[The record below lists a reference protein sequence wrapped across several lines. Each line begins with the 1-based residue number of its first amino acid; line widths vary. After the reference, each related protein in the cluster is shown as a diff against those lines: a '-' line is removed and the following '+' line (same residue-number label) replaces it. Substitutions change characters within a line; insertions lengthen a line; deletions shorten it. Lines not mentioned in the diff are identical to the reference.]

1 MNTLASTLRP
11 ASRPLSLRINYV
23 PLACA
28 LLLLAGGV
36 NYLGQAEGWRQASLW
51 IVGALLGVSL
61 YHASFGFTQAW
72 RAFVA
77 DRRGAGLRAQMLML
91 ALGVALFFPFM
102 AQGTLFGQH
111 ISGIVAPASLSVVLG
126 AFIFGIGMQLGGGC
140 SSGTLFNLGGG
151 STRMV
156 ITLFFFVVG
165 SVLATYHFTWW
176 ATLPS
181 LPPTSL
187 IKAWGWPTALAVNL
201 AVLGLICWISVVLE
215 KRRHGRLVQ
224 SASSGAH
231 GGFARSLRGP
241 WPLVAGAVGLVV
253 LNFATLAL
261 SGRPWSI
268 TGAFALW
275 GGKALDYFGSDVA
288 FWQYWADSQDTFFAP
303 LSHDV
308 QTVMDIGL
316 VLGALAA
323 ASLAGRFAPTWRIP
337 PRTALASVLGGIM
350 LGFGARLGW
359 GCNIG
364 ALFSGMVSGSL
375 HAWIWLPSAYL
386 GALVGV
392 RLRPLFGM
400 PVERTVPSPV
410 C

>member
-11 ASRPLSLRINYV
+11 AARPLSSRINYV

-28 LLLLAGGV
+28 LAILAAGV
-36 NYLGQAEGWRQASLW
+36 NYLGEVQGWRQAALW
-51 IVGALLGVSL
+51 MVGALLGVSL

-77 DRRGAGLRAQMLML
+77 DRRGAGVRAQMFML
-91 ALGVALFFPFM
+91 ALGVVLFFPFM

-111 ISGIVAPASLSVVLG
+111 VSGIVAPASLSVVLG

-151 STRMV
+151 STRML
-156 ITLFFFVVG
+156 ITLYFFVVG

-187 IKAWGWPTALAVNL
+187 VKTWGWPTALAVNL
-201 AVLGLICWISVVLE
+201 AVLGLICWVTVVLE
-215 KRRHGRLVQ
+215 KRRHGRLVRPAT
-224 SASSGAH
+224 STR
-231 GGFARSLRGP
+231 ARGLRILRGP
-241 WPLVAGAVGLVV
+241 WPLLAGAVALVL

-275 GGKALDYFGSDVA
+275 GAKALDHFGSDVA

-316 VLGALAA
+316 VIGALAA
-323 ASLAGRFAPTWRIP
+323 AALAGKFAPTWRIA
-337 PRTALASVLGGIM
+337 PRTILASALGGIM

-364 ALFSGMVSGSL
+364 ALFSGMISGSL
-375 HAWIWLPSAYL
+375 HAWIWLPSAWL

-400 PVERTVPSPV
+400 PVERTAPSQA

>member
-1 MNTLASTLRP
+1 MNTLASTLSP
-11 ASRPLSLRINYV
+11 SARPLSSRINYV
-23 PLACA
+23 PLVCA
-28 LLLLAGGV
+28 LLILAAGV
-36 NYLGQAEGWRQASLW
+36 DYLGEVQGWRQASLW

-77 DRRGAGLRAQMLML
+77 DRRGAGLRAQMFML
-91 ALGVALFFPFM
+91 ALGVVVFYPFI
-102 AQGTLFGQH
+102 AQGSLFGQH
-111 ISGIVAPASLSVVLG
+111 VSGIVAPASLSVVLG

-151 STRMV
+151 STRMLV
-156 ITLFFFVVG
+156 TLFFFVVG

-187 IKAWGWPTALAVNL
+187 IKLWGWPTALAVNL
-201 AVLGLICWISVVLE
+201 AILGLIYWVSIVLE
-215 KRRHGRLVQ
+215 RRRHGRVV
-224 SASSGAH
+224 
-231 GGFARSLRGP
+231 RSVADSRVGISRVLRGP
-241 WPLVAGAVGLVV
+241 WPLVAGAVALVA

-275 GGKALDYFGSDVA
+275 GGKALDHFGSDVA

-316 VLGALAA
+316 VVGALAA

-337 PRTALASVLGGIM
+337 PRTLLASAMGGIM

-375 HAWIWLPSAYL
+375 HAWIWLPSAWL

-400 PVERTVPSPV
+400 PVEKTVPSPV